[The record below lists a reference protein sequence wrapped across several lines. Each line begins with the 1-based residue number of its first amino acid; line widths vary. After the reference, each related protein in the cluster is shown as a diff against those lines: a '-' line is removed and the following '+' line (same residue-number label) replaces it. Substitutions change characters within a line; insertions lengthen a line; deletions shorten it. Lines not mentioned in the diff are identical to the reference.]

1 MPAEQILSNAQ
12 VVTADRVFLGSVV
25 LRDGLIVDIAEGRSQ
40 LPQAQDL
47 DGDCLLP
54 GLVELH
60 TDNLEKHMTPRP
72 GVDWP
77 STSAVLS
84 HDAQIIAAGI
94 TTVFDAVSIGDVNP
108 KGNRMQKLPAMLNA
122 IAAAESAGLTRAEH
136 HLHLRC
142 ELCHPDTLSVF
153 RDLVEN
159 PLVRLVSVM
168 DHSPGQR
175 QFVLESKYREYYMG
189 KYHLND
195 ETMDAFI
202 KLQMANSKEYSDRYR
217 AAIVEHCLTRG
228 LSVASH
234 DDATLAHVEE
244 SAGYGMTIAEFPTT
258 LEAARGCQELNMKV
272 LMGAPNVVRGGS
284 HSGNVAAAGLAAEGL
299 LDILS
304 SDYYPASLLQAAFVL
319 ADQQDGGDLSR
330 AVKMISLAPA
340 HAAGLSDRG
349 EIAVGLRADLVQAKK
364 KAATDCQWSNK
375 SGDKRRGCFDGGQV
389 DLSHRTIG
397 FGQGQP
403 AGCRTTAF
411 GRAGLPHCAAGHHP
425 LGGSGGRGRAGC
437 EPGAVCRDGG
447 RGRVCPQLARQ
458 RVVLWHPPGDR

>member
-1 MPAEQILSNAQ
+1 MSAEQILSNAR
-12 VVTADRVFLGSVV
+12 VVTADRVFLGTVV
-25 LRDGLIVDIAEGRSQ
+25 LRDGLIADVAEGPSR

-47 DGDCLLP
+47 NGDFLLP

-108 KGNRMQKLPAMLNA
+108 KGNRMKKLPGMLEA
-122 IAAAESAGLTRAEH
+122 ISSASDAGLTRAEH
-136 HLHLRC
+136 RLHLRC

-153 RDLVEN
+153 RDLVEH
-159 PLVRLVSVM
+159 PLVQLVSVM

-189 KYHLND
+189 KYNLTTTQMD
-195 ETMDAFI
+195 EFVV
-202 KLQMANSKEYSDRYR
+202 LQMANSREYSARHR
-217 AAIVEHCLTRG
+217 AAIVEHCLALG

-244 SAGYGMTIAEFPTT
+244 SAGYGMSIAEFPTT
-258 LEAARGCQELNMKV
+258 LEAARGCQQLGMKV

-284 HSGNVAAAGLAAEGL
+284 HSGNVAAADLAAEGL

-304 SDYYPASLLQAAFVL
+304 SDYYPASLLQAAFSL
-319 ADQQDGGDLSR
+319 AAQANQCDLAE
-330 AVKMISLAPA
+330 AVRMVTLAPA
-340 HAAGLSDRG
+340 RAAGLSDRG
-349 EIAVGLRADLVQAKK
+349 EIAVGLRADLVQA
-364 KAATDCQWSNK
+364 
-375 SGDKRRGCFDGGQV
+375 
-389 DLSHRTIG
+389 RT
-397 FGQGQP
+397 QE
-403 AGCRTTAF
+403 
-411 GRAGLPHCAAGHHP
+411 GLPVVQQVWRQAK
-425 LGGSGGRGRAGC
+425 
-437 EPGAVCRDGG
+437 
-447 RGRVCPQLARQ
+447 RVF
-458 RVVLWHPPGDR
+458 

>member
-1 MPAEQILSNAQ
+1 MSAEQILSNARL
-12 VVTADRVFLGSVV
+12 VTADRVFLGTLV
-25 LRDGLIVDIAEGRSQ
+25 LRDGLIAEVTEGLSR

-47 DGDCLLP
+47 NGDFLLP

-108 KGNRMQKLPAMLNA
+108 KGNRMQKLPAMLEA
-122 IAAAESAGLTRAEH
+122 ISSTSDAGLTRAEH
-136 HLHLRC
+136 RLHLRC

-153 RDLVEN
+153 RDLVEH
-159 PLVRLVSVM
+159 PLVQLVSVM

-189 KYHLND
+189 KYHLTTTQMD
-195 ETMDAFI
+195 EFI
-202 KLQMANSKEYSDRYR
+202 VLQMANSREYSTRYR
-217 AAIVEHCLTRG
+217 AAIVEHCLARG

-258 LEAARGCQELNMKV
+258 FEAARGSQQQGMKV
-272 LMGAPNVVRGGS
+272 LMGAPNIVRGGS
-284 HSGNVAAAGLAAEGL
+284 HSGNVAAADLAAEGL

-304 SDYYPASLLQAAFVL
+304 SDYYPASLLQAAFLL
-319 ADQQDGGDLSR
+319 AAQSNQCDLAQTVR
-330 AVKMISLAPA
+330 MVTLAPA
-340 HAAGLSDRG
+340 SAAGLNDRG
-349 EIAVGLRADLVQAKK
+349 EIAVGLRADLVQA
-364 KAATDCQWSNK
+364 
-375 SGDKRRGCFDGGQV
+375 
-389 DLSHRTIG
+389 RT
-397 FGQGQP
+397 
-403 AGCRTTAF
+403 RD
-411 GRAGLPHCAAGHHP
+411 GLPVVQQVWRQAK
-425 LGGSGGRGRAGC
+425 
-437 EPGAVCRDGG
+437 
-447 RGRVCPQLARQ
+447 RVF
-458 RVVLWHPPGDR
+458 